1 MSGLHPLAPAD
12 YLHIV
17 QRALAEDVGTGD
29 VTTRSTVPASVHG
42 HGILLAKSPLV
53 VAGLDVARAVFIA
66 VGGDAV
72 RFTPRVHEGESLAA
86 GTVIAEVDGPARAL
100 LTAERTALNLLQR
113 MCGIATA
120 TRQYVDAAAGRIII
134 LDTRKTTPTL
144 RALEKYAVRAGG
156 GTNHRFGLYD
166 QVLIKDNHVR
176 LAGGVRKAV
185 ESARRESPGFAVEV
199 EAQSLAEAAEAAEAG
214 ADIVLLDN
222 LTTAEIREAVGLI
235 GKRARTEISGGV
247 TLARIPELAAT
258 GADSVSVGALTHSV
272 IASDISLEI
281 ETSDVP

>member
-1 MSGLHPLAPAD
+1 MSGLAPLAPAD
-12 YLHIV
+12 YLDIV
-17 QRALAEDVGTGD
+17 RRALAEDVGTGD
-29 VTTRSTVPASVHG
+29 VTTRSTVPESVLG
-42 HGILLAKSPLV
+42 HGVLLAKSALV
-53 VAGLDVARAVFIA
+53 VAGLEVARSVFAA
-66 VGGDAV
+66 VGGDAI
-72 RFTPRVHEGESLAA
+72 RFSPQAHDGDSVAA
-86 GTVIAEVDGPARAL
+86 GTTIATVEGPARAL

-113 MCGIATA
+113 MSGIATA
-120 TRQYVDAAAGRIII
+120 TRQYVNAAAGRIII
-134 LDTRKTTPTL
+134 LDTRKTTPML

-156 GTNHRFGLYD
+156 GTNHRSGLYD

-185 ESARRESPGFAVEV
+185 QSARREAPGLVIEV

-222 LTTAEIREAVGLI
+222 LTTAEIREAVAVI
-235 GKRARTEISGGV
+235 GTRARTEISGGV
-247 TLARIPELAAT
+247 TLARIPELAET

-281 ETSDVP
+281 DTADLP

>member
-1 MSGLHPLAPAD
+1 MSGLAPLAPAD
-12 YLHIV
+12 YLDIV
-17 QRALAEDVGTGD
+17 RRALAEDVGTGD

-53 VAGLDVARAVFIA
+53 VAGLDVARAVFAA

-72 RFTPRVHEGESLAA
+72 RFTPRAHDGEPVAA

-113 MCGIATA
+113 MSGIATA

-156 GTNHRFGLYD
+156 GTNHRIGLYD

-185 ESARRESPGFAVEV
+185 ESARRRGAR
-199 EAQSLAEAAEAAEAG
+199 AARSKWKRRASRKRPRPRMPAPTSSCS
-214 ADIVLLDN
+214 
-222 LTTAEIREAVGLI
+222 TT
-235 GKRARTEISGGV
+235 
-247 TLARIPELAAT
+247 
-258 GADSVSVGALTHSV
+258 
-272 IASDISLEI
+272 
-281 ETSDVP
+281 